1 MIYSS
6 LKKIACMAI
15 IVCTTYVL
23 TNLVE
28 AQMVEDGLV
37 SYWPLDELQ
46 AGKKVPDAFGQN
58 HGELAGESKMKIVA
72 GKVGGAGKFD
82 GTAAVH
88 IPGTKTLELNGTDG
102 MTVSAWVNAKNDE
115 PVKGVVAGC
124 CGTIVAQRDINGW
137 ALRFDGRNGG
147 QEMEF
152 IACPGWNGDGGFGFP
167 KFKPGQ
173 WYYLTGVIN
182 QKKQLLYLD
191 GKGELETQRPGPLQT
206 NGGTETEIG
215 HAGDGGFVGL
225 IDEVTIYNRAL
236 SQQEIQQNFEA
247 KGMAVNPTKK
257 LTTYWAKVKGY
268 Q

>member
-1 MIYSS
+1 M
-6 LKKIACMAI
+6 
-15 IVCTTYVL
+15 VCTTCVL

>member
-1 MIYSS
+1 M
-6 LKKIACMAI
+6 KKLACMAI
-15 IVCTTYVL
+15 IICTTCVL

>member
-1 MIYSS
+1 
-6 LKKIACMAI
+6 MAI
-15 IVCTTYVL
+15 IICTTCVL

-46 AGKKVPDAFGQN
+46 AGKKVPDAFGKN

-72 GKVGGAGKFD
+72 GKVGGACKFD

-88 IPGTKTLELNGTDG
+88 IPGTKTLELNGKDE

>member
-1 MIYSS
+1 
-6 LKKIACMAI
+6 MAI
-15 IVCTTYVL
+15 IICTTCVL